1 MVWSLSSCPID
12 QPMTKMPR
20 WKSAHAC
27 ESRLRHWRW
36 RLRCNSTPQ
45 GALSAMWEQESNPIF
60 HQASA
65 FWGVSSQHISGYNPS
80 GLSFVNHMM
89 KLVKAR
95 WPPLCPPPDFACRS
109 MELMETKRL
118 ARATPNSLNC
128 NRISAVMMLHT
139 NPASNA

>member
-27 ESRLRHWRW
+27 ESCVRIGDGDSDVTAHRKVPCQPCGNRSRTPFFTRHPH
-36 RLRCNSTPQ
+36 S
-45 GALSAMWEQESNPIF
+45 GAF
-60 HQASA
+60 QASI
-65 FWGVSSQHISGYNPS
+65 ISGYNPS

-118 ARATPNSLNC
+118 ARATPNSPNC
-128 NRISAVMMLHT
+128 NRISVGMMLHT